1 MRSGNDVNGFR
12 MPFTT
17 VFRTARLLLFQGQVL
32 SCMTEAL
39 RRRQRQSLAFEN
51 RQHALALGWQGQSGQ
66 QDFLSWRHFLKRI
79 AACWKLFSNYHGC

>member
-12 MPFTT
+12 MAFTT

-51 RQHALALGWQGQSGQ
+51 RQPACAGLRLARAVRAAR
-66 QDFLSWRHFLKRI
+66 LSLVVAFFETDRSLLEIIF
-79 AACWKLFSNYHGC
+79 